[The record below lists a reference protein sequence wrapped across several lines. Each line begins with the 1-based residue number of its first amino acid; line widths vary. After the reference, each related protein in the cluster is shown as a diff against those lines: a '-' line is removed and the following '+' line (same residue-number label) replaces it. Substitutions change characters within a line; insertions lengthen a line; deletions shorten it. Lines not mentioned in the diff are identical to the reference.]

1 MPEYFQ
7 QLGPCVVRLLER
19 IGVLSLVLAT
29 PLGLGKSNHLLNALY
44 ARAAHDPRLT
54 LHIYTALSLARPTP
68 GSALEKRF
76 LQPFLDRHFGSDYPD
91 LAYIQ
96 ALHTN
101 TLPANVRISEFYLQS
116 GAMLGVSAVQR
127 EYTSINYTHVA
138 RAMAE
143 AGVNVIVHL
152 VARRSGPNGVSY
164 SLSSNPDVTLD
175 LLDKI
180 AAAGKPRPL
189 MVAQVHADL
198 PFLGGD
204 AEVDADFF
212 DLLLDDATCH
222 HQLFALPREP
232 VDEVELALGLHASAL
247 IRDGGTLQ
255 IGIGAL
261 SDALIYASVL
271 RHRQND
277 EYRAALGALQ
287 TCDSAKLIAQYGGME
302 PFAQGLYG
310 ASEMVMDGFML
321 LAKADVLKRRVYDDL
336 PLQRALNANVIGETL
351 LDDSLQRLLTCGA
364 VAAQIDHAEL
374 ARLQRFGLLPPDCR
388 IDGTLLHLANGETI
402 GTDLNIERD
411 RVSLS
416 NHMAGRKLRGGHYLH
431 GAFHLGSSDFYAW
444 LRGLDGEDFS
454 GLAMSRVSHVNEL
467 YGGAETL
474 QKAQRRD
481 ARFFNTCMMHTLL
494 GAAVSDAL
502 ENGQV
507 VSGVGGQY
515 NFVAM
520 AHALD
525 DGRSVLMLR
534 STRRSHAK
542 LQSNI
547 LWNYGHTTIP
557 RHLRDIVVSEYG
569 IADLRGKSDEDCI
582 KAMLAITDSR
592 FQDLLMATAQS
603 AGKLARDYRLPD
615 SARQNSPQRLRAALQ
630 PFKARGLFPAFPS
643 GCDFSTDEL
652 RLMPALQLL
661 KKQTASAV
669 QLPQLVWRALMHGQ
683 PTAEMTPLLQ
693 RMQLDRPRTLGERVY
708 RRFLTQA
715 LRASSSS

>member
-1 MPEYFQ
+1 M
-7 QLGPCVVRLLER
+7 GT
-19 IGVLSLVLAT
+19 SALVLAT

-44 ARAAHDPRLT
+44 ARAANDPRLK
-54 LHIYTALSLARPTP
+54 LHIYTALSLARPRP
-68 GSALEKRF
+68 GSDLEKRF
-76 LQPFLDRHFGSDYPD
+76 LQLFLDRHFGSDYPD
-91 LAYIQ
+91 LAYIG

-101 TLPANVRISEFYLQS
+101 SLPVNVRVSEFYLQS

-127 EYTSINYTHVA
+127 DYTSINYTHVA

-143 AGVNVIVHL
+143 AEVNVIVHL

-180 AAAGKPRPL
+180 AASGKPRPL
-189 MVAQVHADL
+189 MVAQVHDDL

-212 DLLLDDATCH
+212 DLLLDDPACH

-232 VDEVELALGLHASAL
+232 VDEVEFSLGLHASAL

-271 RHRQND
+271 RHQQND
-277 EYRAALGALQ
+277 EYRAALRVLQ
-287 TCDSAKLIAQYGGME
+287 TCDSVKLIAQYGGME
-302 PFAQGLYG
+302 SFAQGLYG
-310 ASEMVMDGFML
+310 ASEMIMDGFML
-321 LAKADVLKRRVYDDL
+321 LAKAGVLKRRVYDDL
-336 PLQRALNANVIGETL
+336 PLQRALNGGLIGEILT
-351 LDDSLQRLLTCGA
+351 DDSLPRLLACGA
-364 VAAQIDHAEL
+364 VAALIDQTEL
-374 ARLQRFGLLPPDCR
+374 TRLQRFGLLPPECR
-388 IDGTLLHLANGETI
+388 IDGPLLHFANGETI
-402 GTDLNIERD
+402 GIDLNIERD
-411 RVSLS
+411 RIALAK
-416 NHMAGRKLRGGHYLH
+416 HMVGQKLRGGHYLH
-431 GAFHLGSSDFYAW
+431 GAFHLGSSDFYEW
-444 LRGLDGEDFS
+444 LRNLEGEDFS

-474 QKAQRRD
+474 QVAQRRD

-534 STRRSHAK
+534 STRRSHGK
-542 LQSNI
+542 MQSNI

-582 KAMLAITDSR
+582 KAMLAICDSR
-592 FQDLLMATAQS
+592 FQDALIATAQN

-643 GCDFSTDEL
+643 GCDFSVDEL
-652 RLMPALQLL
+652 RLLPALQLL
-661 KKQTASAV
+661 KKQTASAA
-669 QLPQLVWRALMHGQ
+669 QLPGLIGRALVHGQ
-683 PTAEMTPLLQ
+683 PTAEMAPLLQ
-693 RMQLDRPRTLGERVY
+693 RMRLDRPHTFAEHVY
-708 RRFLTQA
+708 RRLLTQA
-715 LRASSSS
+715 LRASSSM